1 MENKLKRANKVIV
14 NVVRMVII
22 LLIILML
29 FKRNYEYVGI
39 LILTMALTFYEIVL
53 KKIFRIELS
62 DKLKI
67 SLTLFIF
74 GAQVL
79 GTVLEFYHKFLW
91 WDTMLHFV
99 SGIIFYFVGETIIK
113 VLNTKTTNVNISI
126 AVIIVFAMCFSLAT
140 GVVWEIFEFTVDT
153 CLGQN
158 MQITE
163 GLYGREAIMDTMVD
177 LISLTLGT
185 ILIGVIDTCV
195 ERKNNGSKSRNG
207 KTREL

>member
-14 NVVRMVII
+14 NVVRIVII
-22 LLIILML
+22 VLIILML
-29 FKRNYEYVGI
+29 SKRNYEYVGI
-39 LILTMALTFYEIVL
+39 LMLTIALTFYEVVL
-53 KKIFRIELS
+53 KKIFKIELS

-67 SLTLFIF
+67 SLILFIF

-79 GTVLEFYHKFLW
+79 GTVLEFYHKFSW

-113 VLNTKTTNVNISI
+113 VLNTKTTNVNISM

-163 GLYGREAIMDTMVD
+163 GLYGRDAIMDTMID

-185 ILIGVIDTCV
+185 IIISVIDIYWKKSLT
-195 ERKNNGSKSRNG
+195 KN
-207 KTREL
+207 L